1 MTDTKTVL
9 SLTDE
14 SFENVIADGVTVVD
28 FWADWCMPCRMQ
40 GPIVEIVAKKMGDR
54 ATVAKIDVDA
64 NPLAPGRFGITGI
77 PTLVFFKEGAEA
89 RRLVG
94 VQSEDSIVSTLESLL

>member
-1 MTDTKTVL
+1 MTDTKSVL
-9 SLTDE
+9 SVTDE

-40 GPIVEIVAKKMGDR
+40 GPIVETVAKKMGDR
-54 ATVAKIDVDA
+54 ATVAKIDVDS
-64 NPLAPGRFGITGI
+64 NPLAPGKFGITGI
-77 PTLVFFKEGAEA
+77 PTLVFFKDGAEA
-89 RRLVG
+89 KRLVG